1 MDRRLDSPSCE
12 ELGRNCQPMSA
23 ECAGCRRVV
32 RWAGALPP
40 HTNDAIPQVDGML
53 LHGST
58 LWVSSHDDDN
68 CSAKRASQSDRPD
81 KLMNVSGALPS
92 RQGPRLGIKKKSDP
106 LGYKLP
112 RWCSDSILI
121 L

>member
-1 MDRRLDSPSCE
+1 MPTDVGGMCR
-12 ELGRNCQPMSA
+12 GV
-23 ECAGCRRVV
+23 GGRRVV

-81 KLMNVSGALPS
+81 KLMNVSGALPL

-106 LGYKLP
+106 WAVSGP
-112 RWCSDSILI
+112 GGAQIL
-121 L
+121 